1 MSARATDPPAGGA
14 ATHAAALALATG
26 AGVGL
31 LPLAPGTFG
40 SIIPAL
46 TFVIFSPIPVW
57 TAVMAWVGLLPLG
70 IWSAGRAGR
79 IFGVE
84 DDPRIVIDEILGQ
97 LTALMPVLILGAGPG
112 ALYAVLAAFLLFRGF
127 DIFKPGPVAWLERN
141 TRGGLGVVL
150 DDLAAGALAGGLLL
164 ALIALGV
171 FGEGR

>member
-14 ATHAAALALATG
+14 ALHAAALALATG
-26 AGVGL
+26 GGVGL

-46 TFVIFSPIPVW
+46 TFVILSPIPVW
-57 TAVMAWVGLLPLG
+57 TAVMAWVGLLPLS
-70 IWSAGRAGR
+70 IWSADRAGR

-112 ALYAVLAAFLLFRGF
+112 ALYAVLAAFLLFRGL

-141 TRGGLGVVL
+141 ARGGLGVVL

-164 ALIALGV
+164 AAIALGV
-171 FGEGR
+171 FGEVR